1 MKGSL
6 KRTGSCRVAEVF
18 ILLCMVAVLFA
29 LLFPAV
35 QEVRRAAER
44 AQCLSNLRQMVG
56 AIQDYS
62 DCHDGSLPVGTLA
75 NPQLKPDQRLSW
87 IVTILPFLE

>member
-18 ILLCMVAVLFA
+18 VVLCMVAVLFA

-44 AQCLSNLRQMVG
+44 AQCLSNLRQMAI
-56 AIQDYS
+56 AIQDYGDS
-62 DCHDGSLPVGTLA
+62 HEASLPVGTVA

-87 IVTILPFLE
+87 IVAILPFLE